1 MKAIQ
6 SNTFTRGIYAVVIIL
21 LSTLLLQSCS
31 RKVSF
36 QTSQVVPAAEG
47 SVKVKKDNNNN
58 YKIDLKLVR
67 LADPKRLSPS
77 KEMYVVWMKTERNGT
92 KNIGRLE
99 TSSGFLSKT
108 LKSSLETVTSFKPTQ
123 VFITAEDNAS
133 VQYPA
138 GQVVL
143 ATGNF

>member
-1 MKAIQ
+1 MKAFPL
-6 SNTFTRGIYAVVIIL
+6 NTFTKRVYAAVIIL
-21 LSTLLLQSCS
+21 SCALLLQSCS

-36 QTSQVVPAAEG
+36 QTSQIVPAAQG
-47 SVKVKKDNNNN
+47 SVKVKKDDNNN
-58 YKIDLKLVR
+58 YKIDLNIIR

-77 KEMYVVWMKTERNGT
+77 KELYVVWIKTEQNGT
-92 KNIGRLE
+92 KNIGQLK

-108 LKSSLETVTSFKPTQ
+108 LKSSLETVSSFKPTQ

-138 GQVVL
+138 GEVVL
-143 ATGNF
+143 TTDNF